1 MIMPIKASESGKI
14 THTLSPG
21 SVISAG
27 DLMATLELKDP
38 SKVKKIGTFDG
49 ILEGAG
55 AELDVTPE
63 EVLSNILSGFNGE
76 PEAAVQEAFAS
87 IKDKDA
93 AAALATSTINEYL
106 RVENMFAG
114 KLKDDVVRE
123 MAKANTDSLDVVI
136 KENQAHLAIQTRNR
150 LVLAMIREVDTFGD
164 RFRSPEI
171 PADLEAALNEVAA
184 LKEKVYGEI
193 SLAADTL
200 LRNSKIPPFAERVAE
215 LKATLLDP
223 ETDLVKL
230 SKSTTL
236 SRAWCWPCVPS
247 NAAQQKPCDAIF

>member
-1 MIMPIKASESGKI
+1 MRTDVTGKVVRYLQDNGGDVAAGQPYVEVEAMKMIMPIKASESGKI

-171 PADLEAALNEVAA
+171 PADLE
-184 LKEKVYGEI
+184 
-193 SLAADTL
+193 
-200 LRNSKIPPFAERVAE
+200 
-215 LKATLLDP
+215 
-223 ETDLVKL
+223 DLVL
-230 SKSTTL
+230 LHVLLLPVTGRIQSVQEVL
-236 SRAWCWPCVPS
+236 P
-247 NAAQQKPCDAIF
+247 